1 MKNKPKLIVFAS
13 GTSSGGG
20 SGFQEL
26 VENSKTG
33 ILNAEIV
40 AVVSNHS
47 DGGVFKIAKNNK
59 IPFEYFDG
67 PFEKENYQAIIKKYS
82 AEWVSLSGW
91 LKLFSGHPANRT
103 INIHPGILPQLGG
116 KGMYGHFVHEAAV
129 KMHKED
135 KLGFS
140 AVSMHFVTEKY
151 DEGPVFFCYPVLIR
165 QDDTAQTLANR
176 VSKIEHAYQSWITS
190 LVINGDISWDGKD
203 KNSLSVPSWYPFLP
217 KLT

>member
-13 GTSSGGG
+13 GSKDSGG

-40 AVVSNHS
+40 AVVSNHLA
-47 DGGVFKIAKNNK
+47 GGVFKVAKK
-59 IPFEYFDG
+59 YEVPFEHFDG
-67 PFEKENYQAIIKKYS
+67 PFEKENYQEIIKKYN

-91 LKLFSGHPANRT
+91 LKLFSGHPANKT

-116 KGMYGHFVHEAAV
+116 KGMYGHFVHEAAI
-129 KMHKED
+129 KMRQKN
-135 KLGFS
+135 KLEFS

-151 DEGPVFFCYPVLIR
+151 DEGPVFFSYPVLIR
-165 QDDTAQTLANR
+165 QNDTAQTLAQR
-176 VSKIEHAYQSWITS
+176 VNKIEHAYQPWITS
-190 LVINGDISWDGKD
+190 LVINGGISWNGKD
-203 KNSLSVPSWYPFLP
+203 KNSLSVPAWYPFLS